1 MTKKVVWLA
10 AITLVLVSASAARA
24 QAPRRTQPAERFEV
38 SSIKAVRPTLVNT
51 VNALKKGDVKAAK
64 EAFDAYDSA
73 WNGVEVYI
81 NVRSMEMYNELERVM
96 QARLTE
102 SLNNPDANP
111 QNMVVQAEAMLA
123 KYDEAIAMVAK
134 AEPLNPLYDD
144 VARLRIVRASLREV
158 NPAVKAANWAKA
170 RKSLEM
176 FIERWDSIENL
187 VKERSES
194 AYDTIE
200 EGSEKATAALKPA
213 MPNAADV
220 TRIVS
225 IVTDEYNKIVA
236 QVTREARDQK

>member
-1 MTKKVVWLA
+1 
-10 AITLVLVSASAARA
+10 
-24 QAPRRTQPAERFEV
+24 
-38 SSIKAVRPTLVNT
+38 
-51 VNALKKGDVKAAK
+51 
-64 EAFDAYDSA
+64 
-73 WNGVEVYI
+73 
-81 NVRSMEMYNELERVM
+81 MEMYNELERVM

-144 VARLRIVRASLREV
+144 VARLRIVRAHLRDV

-170 RKSLEM
+170 RKSLET

-200 EGSEKATAALKPA
+200 EGSEKATTALKPA

-220 TRIVS
+220 TRIIS
-225 IVTDEYNKIVA
+225 IVMDEYNKIVA
-236 QVTREARDQK
+236 QVTREARGQ